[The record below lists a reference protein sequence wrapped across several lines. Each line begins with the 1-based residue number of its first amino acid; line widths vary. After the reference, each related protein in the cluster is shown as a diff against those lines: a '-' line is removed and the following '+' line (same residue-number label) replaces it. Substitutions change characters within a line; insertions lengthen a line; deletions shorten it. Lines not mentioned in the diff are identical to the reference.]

1 MFESKDEV
9 KEAVDLLMKLA
20 GRYERGQCIDWHE
33 IEAITGPRYEGRAP
47 YVIRKWLRRMERDR
61 EIVTLAAIGAGVRL
75 LTHLET
81 SIEIPAIRQ
90 KKAYR
95 QIRRGLRQTD
105 TVDQTRLTGPQ
116 RKLLVSQRN
125 NMVLQ
130 RRELHRSR
138 KQLATGRITEVK
150 PRRAIPA

>member
-9 KEAVDLLMKLA
+9 TQAVDQLMKLA
-20 GRYERGQCIDWHE
+20 SRYERGQCIGWHE

-47 YVIRKWLRRMERDR
+47 YVIAKWRRRLERER
-61 EIVTLAAIGAGVRL
+61 EIVSLAPPTVGIRL
-75 LTHLET
+75 LTHSET
-81 SIEIPAIRQ
+81 ATEIPAIRQ

-95 QIRRGLRQTD
+95 QIRRALRQTS
-105 TVDQTRLTGPQ
+105 TVDPDRLTGPQ
-116 RKLLVSQRN
+116 RKLLVAQRN
-125 NMVLQ
+125 NLASQ
-130 RRELHRSR
+130 RRELYRSR